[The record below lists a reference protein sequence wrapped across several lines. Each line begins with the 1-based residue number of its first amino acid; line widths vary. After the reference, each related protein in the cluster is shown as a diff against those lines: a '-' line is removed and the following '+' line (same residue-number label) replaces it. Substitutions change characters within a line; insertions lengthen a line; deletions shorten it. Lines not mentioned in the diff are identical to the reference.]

1 MDMAFVNALIETVF
15 EKTDGPYFSFAKDL
29 AKALLEFGRF
39 YGILDLEMGTIS
51 VYEADWHRDTC
62 IAYFYFNDYKF
73 DRIVPVLLKISSY
86 KGTFEIYRAHDNK
99 LLVSFTDTELEYHSN
114 DYCEFREFLLSFF
127 EDTILHTSA
136 EAISTPLAWFP
147 GELTAKLIAYI
158 ASCGRVRRD
167 NLLKRIGTGQQARDM
182 LDGLCEEGIL
192 SYTIET
198 KGTQSRLWYSVTQD
212 YVEAAKT
219 RYAEFKWHRAQPRG
233 AAKGKSRIKTKV
245 SIVGNAALDTVR
257 AFPEPLKVAAWN
269 LEKSRRGGAHP
280 LCAICGKPI
289 AAFSDCHADHIIPF
303 SKGGQT
309 VASNLQLVHA
319 HCNLKKNNRMTPQ
332 IVATQDAY
340 AHSEDESHFKHAM
353 DIIEPRR
360 KKKPFFMNARA
371 EIRAYLTEPKRR
383 DLIKKWLRHR
393 PEEYSA
399 VYKQMI
405 NSGEIKEIK
414 SHSKTCSRFALATK
428 EEVLSYQE
436 TYFPE
441 YIASCAG
448 SRLAKS
454 NATRVF
460 GYWSISSLD
469 KLCDL
474 ERLRKERVTSK
485 TGAMTYYI
493 ADVP

>member
-1 MDMAFVNALIETVF
+1 MDMAFVDAVIKTVF
-15 EKTDGPYFSFAKDL
+15 EKTGGPYFFGAESA
-29 AKALLEFGRF
+29 AKALLEFGRL
-39 YGILDLEMGTIS
+39 YGILDLEMETIHVS
-51 VYEADWHRDTC
+51 TGWSEDEY
-62 IAYFYFNDYKF
+62 IAYFYFNDYNF
-73 DRIVPVLLKISSY
+73 DRFVPVPLKIRY
-86 KGTFEIYRAHDNK
+86 HKGYYEIHRAHDNT
-99 LLVSFTDTELEYHSN
+99 LLVSFFDQEIEDHN
-114 DYCEFREFLLSFF
+114 GADYCKFREFLSSFF
-127 EDTILHTSA
+127 EDTILLMSA
-136 EAISTPLAWFP
+136 EAISQPLAWVP
-147 GELTAKLIAYI
+147 GGRTARLIAYI
-158 ASCGRVRRD
+158 ASRGRIRRD
-167 NLLKRIGTGQQARDM
+167 RLLKLDASYRD
-182 LDGLCEEGIL
+182 LLEQLCEEGIL
-192 SYTIET
+192 TYTIESD
-198 KGTQSRLWYSVTQD
+198 GTQSRLWYSVTQGC
-212 YVEAAKT
+212 VETAKA
-219 RYAEFKWHRAQPRG
+219 RYAEFKWHKAQPRG
-233 AAKGKSRIKTKV
+233 AAKGKLRTNTAR
-245 SIVGNAALDTVR
+245 SIANKGALDPVR

-269 LEKSRRGGAHP
+269 LEKSRRGGADP

-289 AAFSDCHADHIIPF
+289 EAFSDCHADHIIPF

-353 DIIEPRR
+353 DLIEPRR
-360 KKKPFFMNARA
+360 KKKSFFMNARA
-371 EIRAYLTEPKRR
+371 EIRAYLAEPKRR

-393 PEEYSA
+393 PEEYSV

-405 NSGEIKEIK
+405 NSGEITEIK
-414 SHSKTCSRFALATK
+414 SHSKTCSRFTLATK
-428 EEVLSYQE
+428 EEVLQYQE

-493 ADVP
+493 ADAR